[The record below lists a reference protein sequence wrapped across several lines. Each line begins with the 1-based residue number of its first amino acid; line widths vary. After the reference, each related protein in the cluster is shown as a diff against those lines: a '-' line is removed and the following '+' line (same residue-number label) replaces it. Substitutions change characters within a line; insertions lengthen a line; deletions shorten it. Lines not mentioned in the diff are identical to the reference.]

1 MQQPG
6 ESACRQV
13 SGAAAFGGRR
23 GEADEQILQLQGD
36 RQMNGRAPVTNPAAA
51 MRLVRVMKI
60 FFVVSM
66 LFFLYMVMK
75 LPATAAQPPDAMLEM
90 VLTILALAN
99 IANGF
104 VIPRYILRAPQRAQG
119 NTTQATLSQRFI
131 TASVLGFAFLESCSL
146 FGVALHFLG
155 ADLQRSELLIAVGIV
170 ATVFFSPG
178 PLPDSGSRPTLPL

>member
-6 ESACRQV
+6 ESASRQV

-23 GEADEQILQLQGD
+23 GEADEQILQLQRD

-75 LPATAAQPPDAMLEM
+75 LPATAAQTPDAKLEM
-90 VLTILALAN
+90 ALTLLALAN
-99 IANGF
+99 IVLGF
-104 VIPRYILRAPQRAQG
+104 VVPRYILRAAQRAQG

-146 FGVALHFLG
+146 FGVVLHFLG
-155 ADLQRSELLIAVGIV
+155 ADLRRSELLIGVGIV
-170 ATVFFSPG
+170 ATVFFSLG
-178 PLPDSGSRPTLPL
+178 PLPDSGSGPTLPL

>member
-1 MQQPG
+1 
-6 ESACRQV
+6 
-13 SGAAAFGGRR
+13 
-23 GEADEQILQLQGD
+23 
-36 RQMNGRAPVTNPAAA
+36 MNGRAPVTNPAAA

-75 LPATAAQPPDAMLEM
+75 LPATAAQTPDPKLEM

-119 NTTQATLSQRFI
+119 DPNQATLVQRWF
-131 TASVLGFAFLESCSL
+131 TANVLGFAFLESCGL
-146 FGVALHFLG
+146 FGVVLHFLG
-155 ADLQRSELLIAVGIV
+155 ADLRRSELLIGVGIV
-170 ATVFFSPG
+170 AIVFFSPG
-178 PLPDSGSRPTLPL
+178 AVPDAGSGPNLPN